1 VTESNRLK
9 TMAINKVDGGL
20 DLASRIRLGD
30 RQSETELV
38 ERYKRVVMSIIRR
51 EVGVSAVAEDLY
63 QETFCIVIEKIRQGD
78 IREADRLSG
87 FVCSVARNRVIKY
100 FQRLPRHES
109 LTDTTEAAHLP
120 HHASNPLEQLLR
132 KENADIVRQVLK
144 EMPNERDIQLL
155 FRYYLAEDD
164 KEKICAD
171 LGLTALHFNR
181 VLHRARARYRELY
194 EQAIRGK

>member
-1 VTESNRLK
+1 
-9 TMAINKVDGGL
+9 MAINKADGGL

-51 EVGVSAVAEDLY
+51 EVGVSEIAEDLY

-109 LTDTTEAAHLP
+109 LTDKEEAAHLP
-120 HHASNPLEQLLR
+120 HHASNQLEQLLR

-144 EMPNERDIQLL
+144 EMPNERDLQLL

-171 LGLTALHFNR
+171 LGLTSLHFNR

-194 EQAIRGK
+194 EQAIRSK

>member
-1 VTESNRLK
+1 
-9 TMAINKVDGGL
+9 MAINKVDGGL

-63 QETFCIVIEKIRQGD
+63 Q
-78 IREADRLSG
+78 
-87 FVCSVARNRVIKY
+87 
-100 FQRLPRHES
+100 
-109 LTDTTEAAHLP
+109 
-120 HHASNPLEQLLR
+120 LLR

-144 EMPNERDIQLL
+144 EMHNERDIQLL

-171 LGLTALHFNR
+171 LGLTTLHFNR